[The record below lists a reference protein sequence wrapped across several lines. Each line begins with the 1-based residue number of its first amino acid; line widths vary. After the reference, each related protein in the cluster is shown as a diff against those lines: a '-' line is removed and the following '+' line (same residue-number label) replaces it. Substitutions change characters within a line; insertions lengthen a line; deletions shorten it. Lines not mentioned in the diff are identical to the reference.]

1 MSGGEKR
8 KTTEEEEEE
17 EQGDEEVDCFFF
29 LCFVFF
35 FCGCCG
41 ALCVESEE
49 YNLPAGEKLA
59 LSFFVSLFYK
69 VLSLLLLRGRKER
82 SVVVSFFLSF
92 CCVMEERVGGAMAT
106 GAAATVEGGER
117 GGEAA
122 TVEGGER
129 GGEAATVEGGERGG
143 ELAAAASSVNG
154 RKGGGERVGEL
165 AAAASSVDGRKGGG
179 EGNNNN
185 NNNNAG
191 GGAAAAGGSRMAQF
205 LEVYQQLKKELL
217 SDSDLFQYTTES
229 RSWVEE
235 ASHTQTYIT
244 FLSSSSFCR
253 LASDP
258 SQEEGMHNQSLER
271 GAMTEAKA
279 S

>member
-1 MSGGEKR
+1 VSGGEKR

-129 GGEAATVEGGERGG
+129 GGE
-143 ELAAAASSVNG
+143 LAAAASSVNG

-179 EGNNNN
+179 EGNN